1 MKYVNLEYRLYVP
14 AWTLA
19 FHFVDFDT
27 NDKEFD
33 SLATKQSLKQYNAH
47 KTTIKEIQKKADAE
61 SQQMDQIDNEINQ
74 LKNNTSIFKRI
85 FSKEYK
91 SKIKSL
97 EDHHYYHFDQHRKTL
112 KEIEKVNDYENRAY
126 AEYHDLKKLLKESGY
141 ILTNKSTDNDL
152 DITTEI
158 WHKN

>member
-19 FHFVDFDT
+19 FHFVNFDT

-33 SLATKQSLKQYNAH
+33 SLATRQSLKRHNAH
-47 KTTIKEIQKKADAE
+47 ETTIKEIQKKADTQ

-97 EDHHYYHFDQHRKTL
+97 EDHHYDHFDQRREIL
-112 KEIEKVNDYENRAY
+112 KKIEKVNDYENRAY
-126 AEYHDLKKLLKESGY
+126 NEYYELKKLLKKSGY
-141 ILTNKSTDNDL
+141 VLINKSTDNNS

-158 WHKN
+158 WHKD

>member
-33 SLATKQSLKQYNAH
+33 SLATRQSLKRHNAH
-47 KTTIKEIQKKADAE
+47 ETTIKEIQKKADTE

-74 LKNNTSIFKRI
+74 LKNNTSIFKKI

-97 EDHHYYHFDQHRKTL
+97 EDHHYYHFDQRREIL

-126 AEYHDLKKLLKESGY
+126 TEYYDLKKLLKENNY
-141 ILTNKSTDNDL
+141 VLINKTTDNDR
-152 DITTEI
+152 DTTTEI
-158 WHKN
+158 WHKD